1 MRALSTNN
9 VSRGMNS
16 GRPEV
21 SGSGGFC
28 LLEAC
33 GEGRIWS
40 SFQQLDKE
48 GRAFHAA
55 IVEA

>member
-1 MRALSTNN
+1 M
-9 VSRGMNS
+9 SRRVNYGC
-16 GRPEV
+16 PEV
-21 SGSGGFC
+21 SPGSGGFC

-40 SFQQLDKE
+40 SFQQLDEE
-48 GRAFHAA
+48 GRAFRAA

>member
-1 MRALSTNN
+1 M
-9 VSRGMNS
+9 SRGMNS